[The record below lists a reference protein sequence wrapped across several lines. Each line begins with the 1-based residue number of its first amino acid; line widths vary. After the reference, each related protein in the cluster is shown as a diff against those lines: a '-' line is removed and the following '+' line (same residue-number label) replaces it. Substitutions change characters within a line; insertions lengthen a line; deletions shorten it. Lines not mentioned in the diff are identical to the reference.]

1 MIWNIYLF
9 IAETLILQGLAH
21 FQNWYL
27 LQIYKTEK
35 NVIYLKKLY
44 AFIITIFTQKNS
56 KIHLHEKVIFEQ
68 KDMQSIFEVTF
79 TIGSFVPICNIVF
92 ITFDMVFGFIEHI
105 CT

>member
-9 IAETLILQGLAH
+9 IAETLICKDWH
-21 FQNWYL
+21 NFKID
-27 LQIYKTEK
+27 IYFKCINRK
-35 NVIYLKKLY
+35 KCLLKKLY
-44 AFIITIFTQKNS
+44 AFIITIFTQKNT